1 MCGWKRRVKDVARRK
16 RHVHKLGL
24 GVVDVGT
31 DLPLILALA
40 AAFLIAA
47 LLGAAEASLLRVPSV
62 RAASLADRGDRRAK
76 RLASLLARMTRV
88 LNAVLLVALL
98 AQIAAATITGVLAS
112 RWFGS
117 VGVTVASVALTLFL
131 FVYAEAIPK
140 TFAVRHPTRVALLL
154 SGPITVLE
162 RALRPIV
169 SLLVTF
175 ADLQMPGKGITV
187 SPTVTEDELKMLASR
202 AAREG
207 EITDEDMSL
216 IGKAFRF
223 GDRQVDDVMVPRP
236 QIVAVAADAPIGEA
250 AAIALDTGHRR
261 IPVYEGS
268 IEEIIGM
275 VRLRDLVQIPEERRH
290 LDVRTLMVDVL
301 EVPES
306 KAIDDLLRD
315 MQSTSTHLAI
325 AVDEY
330 GGTAGLVT
338 IEDIAEELLG
348 SISDEVDAPAV
359 VETGLG
365 VWSVD
370 AALPIEDLSEL
381 VDQDLTGDA
390 WNTVAG
396 FVMAKLGRLPAV
408 GEEVEFEGAR
418 LRVTGTRGRRIIR
431 LELTKGM

>member
-1 MCGWKRRVKDVARRK
+1 M
-16 RHVHKLGL
+16 
-24 GVVDVGT
+24 DVGT

-62 RAASLADRGDRRAK
+62 RAASLAERGDRRAQ
-76 RLASLLARMTRV
+76 RLASLLSRMTRV
-88 LNAVLLVALL
+88 LNAILLAALL
-98 AQIAAATITGVLAS
+98 AQIAAATITGVLANN
-112 RWFGS
+112 WFGS
-117 VGVTVASVALTLFL
+117 LGVTLASVGLTLFL

-140 TFAVRHPTRVALLL
+140 TFAVRHPTQVALVL
-154 SGPITVLE
+154 SGPISVLE
-162 RALRPIV
+162 RTLRPVV

-236 QIVAVAADAPIGEA
+236 QIVAVAADAPVGEA
-250 AAIALDTGHRR
+250 AAIALDAGHRR

-268 IEEIIGM
+268 IEQIVGM
-275 VRLRDLVQIPEERRH
+275 VRLRDLVQVPEARRH
-290 LDVRTLMVDVL
+290 LDVSTLMVEVL

-306 KAIDDLLRD
+306 KAIGDLLQD

-348 SISDEVDAPAV
+348 SISDEVDTPAV
-359 VETGLG
+359 VEIGPG

-408 GEEVEFEGAR
+408 GEEVEFDGAR
-418 LRVTGTRGRRIIR
+418 LRVTGTRGRRITR
-431 LELTKGM
+431 LELSKDV

>member
-1 MCGWKRRVKDVARRK
+1 M
-16 RHVHKLGL
+16 
-24 GVVDVGT
+24 DVGT

-62 RAASLADRGDRRAK
+62 RAASLAERGDRRAQ
-76 RLASLLARMTRV
+76 RLASLLSRMTRV
-88 LNAVLLVALL
+88 LNAILLAALL
-98 AQIAAATITGVLAS
+98 AQIAAATITGVLANN
-112 RWFGS
+112 WFGS
-117 VGVTVASVALTLFL
+117 LGVTLASVGLTLFL

-140 TFAVRHPTRVALLL
+140 TFAVRHPTQVALVL
-154 SGPITVLE
+154 SGPISVLE
-162 RALRPIV
+162 RTLRPVV

-236 QIVAVAADAPIGEA
+236 QIVAVAADAPVGEA
-250 AAIALDTGHRR
+250 AAIALDAGHRR

-268 IEEIIGM
+268 IEQIVGM
-275 VRLRDLVQIPEERRH
+275 VRLRDLVQVPEARRH
-290 LDVRTLMVDVL
+290 LDVSTLMVEVL

-306 KAIDDLLRD
+306 KAIGDLLQD

-338 IEDIAEELLG
+338 IEDIAEELIG
-348 SISDEVDAPAV
+348 SISDEVDTPAV
-359 VETGLG
+359 VEIGPG

-408 GEEVEFEGAR
+408 GEEVEFDGAR
-418 LRVTGTRGRRIIR
+418 LRVTGTRGRRITR
-431 LELTKGM
+431 LELSKDV